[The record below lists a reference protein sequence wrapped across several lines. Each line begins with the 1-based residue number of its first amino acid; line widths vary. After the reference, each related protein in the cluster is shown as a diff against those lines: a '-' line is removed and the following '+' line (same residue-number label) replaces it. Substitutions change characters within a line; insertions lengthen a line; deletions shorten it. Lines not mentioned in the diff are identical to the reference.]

1 MINYLN
7 RFGKINTRMVKVIVI
22 DKGGNV
28 KCSAIKNFDI
38 ELLHKKCSLRNKEHF
53 EKRTS
58 WKFDTDHNVTLFS
71 KDKGRANS
79 ENKYDLPP
87 PIDDKLYFGN
97 MILVKHT
104 DKVLKNDNVVNLT
117 VEDWDKLYDKLF
129 GGFEDLGQ
137 EDSYSDEEE
146 IPEHLQTKEGYSK
159 EDGFIVSDDEEED
172 EEYIPEKEEEEEE
185 AHSSTDDAE
194 EEDIMGKESDV
205 EEEDGDDDG
214 DDDEDEESDEDDYE
228 SDLGSELSEESY
240 IDSD

>member
-7 RFGKINTRMVKVIVI
+7 RFDKINTRMVKVIVI

-28 KCSAIKNFDI
+28 KCSSIKNFDI
-38 ELLHKKCSLRNKEHF
+38 ELLHKKCNLKNKEHF

-71 KDKGRANS
+71 KDNGRANS

-87 PIDDKLYFGN
+87 PVDDKLYFGN

-117 VEDWDKLYDKLF
+117 VEDWDNLYEKLF
-129 GGFEDLGQ
+129 GGFEDLEQ

-159 EDGFIVSDDEEED
+159 EGGFIVSDDEED

-194 EEDIMGKESDV
+194 EEDIMGKESDIEA
-205 EEEDGDDDG
+205 EEEEE
-214 DDDEDEESDEDDYE
+214 DEDEESDEDDYE

>member
-1 MINYLN
+1 
-7 RFGKINTRMVKVIVI
+7 MVKVIVI

-38 ELLHKKCSLRNKEHF
+38 ELLHKKCNLKNKEHF

-71 KDKGRANS
+71 KDNGRANS

-87 PIDDKLYFGN
+87 PVDDKLYFGN

-117 VEDWDKLYDKLF
+117 VEDWDKLYEKLF
-129 GGFEDLGQ
+129 GGFEDLED

-146 IPEHLQTKEGYSK
+146 IPEHMQTKQGYSK
-159 EDGFIVSDDEEED
+159 EGGFIVSDDEED
-172 EEYIPEKEEEEEE
+172 EEYLPEKDEEEEDE

-194 EEDIMGKESDV
+194 EEDIMGKESDIEV
-205 EEEDGDDDG
+205 EE
-214 DDDEDEESDEDDYE
+214 DEDEDDEESDDYE
-228 SDLGSELSEESY
+228 SDIGSELSEESY

>member
-1 MINYLN
+1 
-7 RFGKINTRMVKVIVI
+7 MVKVIVI
-22 DKGGNV
+22 DKGGNL
-28 KCSAIKNFDI
+28 KSSDIKNFDI
-38 ELLHKKCSLRNKEHF
+38 ETLYKKCNLRKNDYF

-58 WKFDTDHNVTLFS
+58 WKFDNDYNITIFS

-79 ENKYDLPP
+79 ENKYELPP

-104 DKVLKNDNVVNLT
+104 DTDLKNDNAVNLT
-117 VEDWDKLYDKLF
+117 LEDWEKLYEKLF
-129 GGFEDLGQ
+129 GGFEDLGD

-146 IPEHLQTKEGYSK
+146 IPEHMQTKQGYSK
-159 EDGFIVSDDEEED
+159 EGGFIVSDDEED
-172 EEYIPEKEEEEEE
+172 EEYLPEKDEEEEDE

-194 EEDIMGKESDV
+194 EEDIMGKESDIDGEE
-205 EEEDGDDDG
+205 EEED
-214 DDDEDEESDEDDYE
+214 DEESDEDDYE